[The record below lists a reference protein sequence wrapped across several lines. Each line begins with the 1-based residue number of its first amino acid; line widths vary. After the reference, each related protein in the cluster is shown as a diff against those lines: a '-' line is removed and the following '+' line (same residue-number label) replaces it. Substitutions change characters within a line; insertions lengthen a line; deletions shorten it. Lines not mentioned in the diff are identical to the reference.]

1 MKLKYLAGKFLDLIY
16 KFCILGLMSRSKISI
31 SRESGPH
38 LRLMSLV
45 GNWDGR
51 TRTWLEK
58 DVLADESPT
67 TSKIIGLLNKR
78 FIRYEYRGI
87 INGKTHEGLMVWG
100 FDLDNNKCVCT
111 WIDSFHMGTGI
122 MFAEG
127 VETRN
132 GFAVTGSYNNSDW
145 PAPWG
150 WRTDQFILRAFN
162 ISPEGEEAKAIET
175 INLRI
180 DL

>member
-1 MKLKYLAGKFLDLIY
+1 MSKSKFEI
-16 KFCILGLMSRSKISI
+16 SK
-31 SRESGPH
+31 EGGPH
-38 LRLMSLV
+38 LRLLSLV

-67 TSKIIGLLNKR
+67 TSKIVSLLNKR

-100 FDLDNNKCVCT
+100 FDLGNNKCVCS

-122 MFAEG
+122 MFSEG
-127 VETRN
+127 SETSN
-132 GFAVTGSYNNSDW
+132 GFCVNGQYSTSEM
-145 PAPWG
+145 PEPWG
-150 WRTDQFILRAFN
+150 WRTELEIINSDQFILRAYN
-162 ISPEGEEAKAIET
+162 ISPTGEETKAVET